1 MLYRTEGVVLKSIE
15 YRDADKIV
23 TIYTKKYGKIQ
34 AIAKGVRK
42 TKSKFGSS
50 LEILTCAIFLF
61 YKGKNIDIISQTE
74 ILESFFTA
82 SKEIVKFAFAS
93 NCAEVVNKISG
104 EGEVNLNIFFLLK
117 EVLHYLKEA
126 KDPKLLTLSF
136 KWQVLAILG
145 YKPSFGRC
153 CICNSK
159 IEDQKE
165 MFFSIDEGGVIC
177 NKCLSKNKR
186 GCIQVSLYF
195 IKLGRKLLITPL
207 SVISKVTI
215 PDVRI
220 RELEKVTDLYLAY
233 YSDQSFKTD
242 TFLKSL

>member
-1 MLYRTEGVVLKSIE
+1 MLYKTEGIVLKSVE
-15 YRDADKIV
+15 YGDADKIV
-23 TIYTKKYGKIQ
+23 TIYTKNYGKIQ

-50 LEILTCAIFLF
+50 LEILTCAIFLI

-74 ILESFFTA
+74 ILESFFTT

-93 NCAEVVNKISG
+93 NCIEVVNKISE
-104 EGEVNLNIFFLLK
+104 EGEVNLCLFFLLK
-117 EVLHYLKEA
+117 EVLHHLKEA

-136 KWQVLAILG
+136 KWQILAILG
-145 YKPSFGRC
+145 YKPSFDRC
-153 CICNSK
+153 CMCNNK

-165 MFFSIDEGGVIC
+165 MFFNIDEGGVIC

-186 GCIQVSLYF
+186 GHIQISLYF

-207 SVISKVTI
+207 SIISKVTI
-215 PDVRI
+215 PDARM
-220 RELEKVTDLYLAY
+220 RELEEITDLYLAY
-233 YSDQSFKTD
+233 YSDKTFKTD
-242 TFLKSL
+242 GFLKSL

>member
-15 YRDADKIV
+15 YGDADKIV

-50 LEILTCAIFLF
+50 LEILTYAIFLF

-104 EGEVNLNIFFLLK
+104 EGEVNLSIFFLLK

-165 MFFSIDEGGVIC
+165 MFFNIDEGGVIC

-207 SVISKVTI
+207 SVISKATI
-215 PDVRI
+215 PDVRM

>member
-1 MLYRTEGVVLKSIE
+1 MLYRTEGIVLKSIE

-23 TIYTKKYGKIQ
+23 TIYTKNYGKIQ

-50 LEILTCAIFLF
+50 LEILTYAIFLI
-61 YKGKNIDIISQTE
+61 YKGKNIDIVSQTE

-93 NCAEVVNKISG
+93 NCIEIINKISE
-104 EGEVNLNIFFLLK
+104 EGEVNLSIFFLLK
-117 EVLHYLKEA
+117 EVLHHLKEA
-126 KDPKLLTLSF
+126 KDPKLLNLSF
-136 KWQVLAILG
+136 KWQTLAILG
-145 YKPSFGRC
+145 YKPSLNRC

-159 IEDQKE
+159 IENQKE

-177 NKCLSKNKR
+177 NKCLSKDKR
-186 GCIQVSLYF
+186 ECIQVSLYF

-207 SVISKVTI
+207 SVISKATI
-215 PDVRI
+215 PAARM
-220 RELEKVTDLYLAY
+220 RELEEITDLYLAY
-233 YSDQSFKTD
+233 YSDKTFKTE

>member
-15 YRDADKIV
+15 YGDADKIV

-50 LEILTCAIFLF
+50 LEILTYAIFLF

-104 EGEVNLNIFFLLK
+104 EGEVNLSIFFLLK

-165 MFFSIDEGGVIC
+165 MFFNIDEGGVIC

-186 GCIQVSLYF
+186 GCIHVSLYF

-207 SVISKVTI
+207 SVISKATI

>member
-1 MLYRTEGVVLKSIE
+1 MLYRTEGIVLKTIE
-15 YRDADKIV
+15 YGDADKIV
-23 TIYTKKYGKIQ
+23 TIYTKNHGKIQ

-50 LEILTCAIFLF
+50 LEILTYAVFLI

-74 ILESFFTA
+74 ILESFFIA

-93 NCAEVVNKISG
+93 NCVEVVNKISE
-104 EGEVNLNIFFLLK
+104 EGEVNLSLFFLLK

-136 KWQVLAILG
+136 KWQTLAILG
-145 YKPSFGRC
+145 YKPSFNRC
-153 CICNSK
+153 CSCNSEIK
-159 IEDQKE
+159 DQKE
-165 MFFSIDEGGVIC
+165 MFFNIDKGGVIC
-177 NKCLSKNKR
+177 NKCLSEDKR

-195 IKLGRKLLITPL
+195 IKLGRKLLITNL
-207 SVISKVTI
+207 SVISKATI
-215 PDVRI
+215 SDERMK
-220 RELEKVTDLYLAY
+220 ELEKVTDLYLAY

>member
-15 YRDADKIV
+15 YGDADKIV

-50 LEILTCAIFLF
+50 LEILTYAVFLF

-104 EGEVNLNIFFLLK
+104 EGEVNLSIFFLLK

-136 KWQVLAILG
+136 KWQMLAILG

-165 MFFSIDEGGVIC
+165 MFFNIDEGGVIC

-186 GCIQVSLYF
+186 GCTQVSLYF

-207 SVISKVTI
+207 SVISKATI

>member
-15 YRDADKIV
+15 YGDADKIV

-50 LEILTCAIFLF
+50 LEILTYAIFLF

-104 EGEVNLNIFFLLK
+104 EGEVNLSIFFLLK

-165 MFFSIDEGGVIC
+165 MFFNIDEGGVIC

-207 SVISKVTI
+207 SVISKATI

>member
-15 YRDADKIV
+15 YGDADKIV

-50 LEILTCAIFLF
+50 LEILTYAIFLF

-93 NCAEVVNKISG
+93 NCAEVVNKISE
-104 EGEVNLNIFFLLK
+104 EGEVNLSIFFLLK

-126 KDPKLLTLSF
+126 KDPKLLNLSF
-136 KWQVLAILG
+136 KWQALAILG

-159 IEDQKE
+159 IEEQKE
-165 MFFSIDEGGVIC
+165 MFFNIDEGGVIC

-207 SVISKVTI
+207 SVISKATI

>member
-1 MLYRTEGVVLKSIE
+1 MLYRTEGIVLKSIE
-15 YRDADKIV
+15 YGDADKIV
-23 TIYTKKYGKIQ
+23 TIYTKNYGKIQ

-50 LEILTCAIFLF
+50 LEILTYAIFLI

-93 NCAEVVNKISG
+93 NCIEIINKISE
-104 EGEVNLNIFFLLK
+104 EGEVNLSIFFLLK
-117 EVLHYLKEA
+117 EVLHHLKEA
-126 KDPKLLTLSF
+126 KDPKLLNLSF
-136 KWQVLAILG
+136 KWQTLAILG
-145 YKPSFGRC
+145 YKPSLNRC

-159 IEDQKE
+159 IENQKE
-165 MFFSIDEGGVIC
+165 MFFSIDKGGVVC
-177 NKCLSKNKR
+177 NKCLSKDKR
-186 GCIQVSLYF
+186 ECIQVSLYF

-207 SVISKVTI
+207 SVISKATI
-215 PDVRI
+215 PDARMK
-220 RELEKVTDLYLAY
+220 ELEKVTDLYLAY
-233 YSDQSFKTD
+233 YSDKSFKTE